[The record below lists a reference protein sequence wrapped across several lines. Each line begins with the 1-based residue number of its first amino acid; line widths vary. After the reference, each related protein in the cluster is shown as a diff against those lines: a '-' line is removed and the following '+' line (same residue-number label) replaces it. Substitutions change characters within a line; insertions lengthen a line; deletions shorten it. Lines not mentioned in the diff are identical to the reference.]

1 MKDVPKI
8 YASMVFS
15 DAEMKKR
22 LPSKIYEELKKAIDD
37 NTPLSTEIGEIVAQA
52 MKTWALEKGATH
64 FTHWFQPMTEVTAEK
79 HDSFLNFDSEG
90 NVKMNF

>member
-52 MKTWALEKGATH
+52 MKT
-64 FTHWFQPMTEVTAEK
+64 
-79 HDSFLNFDSEG
+79 
-90 NVKMNF
+90 